1 MFESN
6 APRRMR
12 HSWEAR
18 CRLVRLMLDG
28 VSPAEAA
35 VRCGASRATAYRVLA
50 RYREGG
56 WEALRDRAPIAK
68 SHPARLSDEAEQQ
81 IIDLRRSTGWGP
93 KRLAGVLGWPAA
105 TIWRVLRR
113 HGMSRRQAA
122 PRPPANRYEYSAP
135 GELVHLDIKKLGR
148 FWQVGKR
155 ALGANRG
162 KRSRDA
168 GWQYLHL
175 AVDDHSRY
183 TVAQLRP
190 TQTTTDAVAFLEHTL
205 EHFAEHAITVERI
218 MSDNG
223 SCYVSKDFRQAVER
237 HDLRHLRTRP
247 YTPRTNGKA
256 EALVGILLR
265 EWAYAYIWHSSAHR
279 ARALAGYIRWYNTH
293 RVHGTTEV
301 PPISRIS
308 QAHGSYT

>member
-1 MFESN
+1 MIESR

-18 CRLVRLMLDG
+18 CRLVRLMLGG
-28 VSPAEAA
+28 VSPSQAA
-35 VRCGASRATAYRVLA
+35 ILCGASRATAYRVLA

-56 WEALRDRAPIAK
+56 WEALRDRPPIAR
-68 SHPARLSDEAEQQ
+68 SHPARLSGEAEQQ
-81 IIDLRRSTGWGP
+81 IVELRRATGWGP

-113 HGMSRRQAA
+113 HGISRRQVA
-122 PRPPANRYEYSAP
+122 PRLPANRYEYAAP
-135 GELVHLDIKKLGR
+135 GELVHFDIKQLGR

-155 ALGANRG
+155 ALDDGVHRNPR
-162 KRSRDA
+162 A

-183 TVAQLRP
+183 AVAQLRP
-190 TQTTTDAVAFLEHTL
+190 TQTGTDAVAFLEHAL
-205 EHFAEHAITVERI
+205 ERFAERGIQVQRI

-223 SCYVSKDFRQAVER
+223 SCYRGQDLRRAVEQ
-237 HDLRHLRTRP
+237 HGLRHIRTRP

-265 EWAYAYIWHSSAHR
+265 EWAYAYVWHSSAHR
-279 ARALAGYIRWYNTH
+279 ARALPGYIRWYNTH
-293 RVHGTTEV
+293 RAHGTIGT
-301 PPISRIS
+301 PPLTRIS
-308 QAHGSYT
+308 QAQGSYS

>member
-28 VSPAEAA
+28 VSPSEAA
-35 VRCGASRATAYRVLA
+35 VVCGASRATAYRVLQ

-56 WEALRDRAPIAK
+56 WEALRDRAPIAR
-68 SHPARLSDEAEQQ
+68 SHPARLSAAAERQ
-81 IIDLRRSTGWGP
+81 IVELRQATSWGP
-93 KRLAGVLGWPAA
+93 KRLAVVLGWPAA

-113 HGMSRRQAA
+113 HGISRRATA
-122 PRPPANRYEYSAP
+122 PRLPANRYEYAAA
-135 GELVHLDIKKLGR
+135 GELVHVDIKQLGR

-155 ALGANRG
+155 ALDDGVRRNR
-162 KRSRDA
+162 RA

-183 TVAQLRP
+183 AVAQLRP
-190 TQTTTDAVAFLEHTL
+190 TQTGKDAAAFLEHAL
-205 EHFAEHAITVERI
+205 ERFAEHGIHVQRV

-223 SCYVSKDFRQAVER
+223 ACYRSNDHRDVINR
-237 HDLRHLRTRP
+237 HGLRHLRTRP

-256 EALVGILLR
+256 EALVGILQR
-265 EWAYAYIWHSSAHR
+265 EWAYAYIWHSSSHR
-279 ARALAGYIRWYNTH
+279 ARALPGYIRWYNTH
-293 RVHGTTEV
+293 RAHGTIGA
-301 PPISRIS
+301 PPITRIS
-308 QAHGSYT
+308 HAQRSYS

>member
-1 MFESN
+1 MFESS

-18 CRLVRLMLDG
+18 CRLVALMVEG
-28 VSPAEAA
+28 VSPAQAA
-35 VRCGASRATAYRVLA
+35 VVCGASRATAYRALA
-50 RYREGG
+50 RYRAGG
-56 WEALRDRAPIAK
+56 WEALRDRAPIAR
-68 SHPARLSDEAEQQ
+68 SHPARLSAEAERQ
-81 IIDLRRSTGWGP
+81 IVELRRRTGWGP

-113 HGMSRRQAA
+113 HGISRRAAA
-122 PRPPANRYEYSAP
+122 PRPPANRYEYAAP
-135 GELVHLDIKKLGR
+135 GELVHLDIKRLAR

-155 ALGANRG
+155 ALGDGVR
-162 KRSRDA
+162 RSRNA

-175 AVDDHSRY
+175 AVDDYSRY

-190 TQTTTDAVAFLEHTL
+190 TQTTNDAVAFLEHAL
-205 EHFAEHAITVERI
+205 EQFAEHAITIERI

-223 SCYVSKDFRQAVER
+223 SCYVSGGFRQAVQR
-237 HDLRHLRTRP
+237 HDLRHIRTRP

-265 EWAYAYIWHSSAHR
+265 EWAYAFIWRSSAHR

-293 RVHGTTEV
+293 RVHGTTGV
-301 PPISRIS
+301 PPINRIS
-308 QAHGSYT
+308 QAQGSYT